1 MDMTKDNWTLDEIQ
15 RFVDLMTEDYLLTEQ
30 EIMDIIK
37 KEEEEDNG

>member
-30 EIMDIIK
+30 EIMNII
-37 KEEEEDNG
+37 KEEEENG

>member
-1 MDMTKDNWTLDEIQ
+1 MNMTKDNWTLDEIQ

-37 KEEEEDNG
+37 KEEEENG

>member
-30 EIMDIIK
+30 QIIDIIK
-37 KEEEEDNG
+37 KEEEEDG

>member
-30 EIMDIIK
+30 QIIDIIK
-37 KEEEEDNG
+37 KEEEEENG

>member
-30 EIMDIIK
+30 QIIDIIK
-37 KEEEEDNG
+37 KEEEDNG

>member
-30 EIMDIIK
+30 EIINIIK
-37 KEEEEDNG
+37 KKEEEDNG